1 MGLGRRMRGVKRRSP
16 PAAGAGLRHLAP
28 CLCLV
33 LGLALLLASSFS
45 GTARAALASLT
56 ISSVETYNHD
66 GSPGNGTVDFGE
78 VYPGTQVTISPAV
91 VLHVTS
97 ELEWQLDMWSETLP
111 TGCVLEQRIQSTGPW
126 TVVSPAVQTLLEAE
140 PPCQDASYPQDLR
153 LSADWTAAPGT
164 WTVALTYQAD
174 FTDKTPPVGAVSID
188 GGATHTNDTS
198 VTLDLTASDNES
210 GLDAMRFSDDGTTWS
225 AWQDFAPTAPWT
237 LPSGDG
243 EKTVWAVFR
252 DRAGNES
259 EPVFDTI
266 VLDTMPPVI
275 SGETVTGITA
285 TTADITWQTDEE
297 ADGQVEYGPDTSY
310 GSFSPKDTSYAL
322 ERTIT
327 LTALEPATLYHF
339 RVLSSDRAGNDSTGA
354 DHTFT
359 TLCAA
364 PELTVRSVRQG
375 WRLYAE
381 LTWTAPSGAVSYN
394 LYKRDVLAQDPFTLL
409 TSTEDTWHRDQ
420 LPSSAP
426 YEFEYYVA
434 AVDSLGRESAPS
446 NIVSASGTTEP
457 PVISDVQSDPAD
469 VTCLV
474 TWETDE
480 PATSQVRYGTTPGSY
495 PFETPQDTSLVTSH
509 AVTLTGLEPE
519 TTYYF
524 VVLSGDAQGNESQ
537 SAEHP
542 FTTLAVAVPPPP
554 ENLRVERVWPNHQ
567 FVELAWDPVASAE
580 LYYVYQRDAAE
591 PGAPWEL
598 LNPEGTTGTTYR
610 ARLVL
615 DSTDF
620 CVTAWNQAGESDY
633 SDPVNVTKP

>member
-1 MGLGRRMRGVKRRSP
+1 MRGVKRRSP
-16 PAAGAGLRHLAP
+16 AAAGTGLRHLAP
-28 CLCLV
+28 YLCLG

-174 FTDKTPPVGAVSID
+174 FTDKTPPVGAVSIN

-198 VTLDLTASDNES
+198 VTLDLTASDES
-210 GLDAMRFSDDGTTWS
+210 GLDAMRFSNDGTSWS

-259 EPVFDTI
+259 EPVSDTI
-266 VLDTMPPVI
+266 VLDTVPPVI
-275 SGETVTGITA
+275 SGETVTDITA

-310 GSFSPKDTSYAL
+310 GSFSPKDTTYTTQ
-322 ERTIT
+322 RTVT
-327 LTALEPATLYHF
+327 LTGLEPATLYHF
-339 RVLSSDRAGNDSTGA
+339 RVLSSDRAGNVSTGT
-354 DHTFT
+354 DHTLR
-359 TLCAA
+359 TLCTA
-364 PELTVRSVRQG
+364 PELSVSSRRIFG
-375 WRLYAE
+375 SLYAQ
-381 LTWTAPSGAVSYN
+381 LSWNSPTGAVSFN
-394 LYKRDVLAQDPFTLL
+394 LYRRDVLAGDPFTLL
-409 TSTEDTWHRDQ
+409 TSTTSTWHLDP
-420 LPSSAP
+420 LPSSPP
-426 YEFEYYVA
+426 YEFEYYVT
-434 AVDSLGRESAPS
+434 AVDADDRESAPS
-446 NIVSASGTTEP
+446 NVVSVSGTEEP
-457 PVISDVQSDPAD
+457 PVISNVQSDPAD
-469 VTCLV
+469 TTCLV
-474 TWETDE
+474 TWDTDE
-480 PATSQVRYGTTPGSY
+480 AATSQVRYGTSPGSY
-495 PFETPQDTSLVTSH
+495 THETPQDASLVTSH
-509 AVTLTGLEPE
+509 AVNLTGLDPE

-524 VVLSGDAQGNESQ
+524 VVVSEDAQGQVSQ
-537 SAEHP
+537 SEEHT
-542 FTTLAVAVPPPP
+542 FTTLPPSGSPPPPP
-554 ENLRVERVWPNHQ
+554 ENLRVTFSWWW
-567 FVELAWDPVASAE
+567 FVELTWDPAPSAE
-580 LYYVYQRDAAE
+580 LYYVYARDASDPNAL
-591 PGAPWEL
+591 WEL
-598 LNPEGTTGTTYR
+598 VNPDGTAETTY
-610 ARLVL
+610 LTMIPYP
-615 DSTDF
+615 STDF

-633 SDPVNVTKP
+633 SDPVNVER